1 MKVLIV
7 YYSQSGNTRK
17 IARAIHKGASQLAEK
32 CEIAPV
38 KRIAPQDLDR
48 YDLIGLGSPVWMGGE
63 TPNIRRFVEGLPDQ
77 KGKHIFSFNTHG
89 TLPELY
95 FPGVVRRLKA
105 RGFTVIGMRDWY
117 GGYIQSPTPYYT
129 DGHPDEI
136 DLKEAEDF
144 GREIVET
151 SRRISAGEV
160 ELIPPVPEHV
170 LTPQLLV
177 LLDFYQA
184 GHNPHA
190 APLTYNREKCLY
202 PKCTLCMDNCPMNY
216 IDLSA
221 DPPIFGSE
229 KTKCDNWVGCTFCE
243 MICPTGA
250 IDGHW
255 EEFLK
260 STESSTRILDYN
272 LLERAAYE
280 AEAAGRLRI
289 LVPKEEIRWDKDP
302 MDFYK
307 KHPRFKIT
315 EQD

>member
-1 MKVLIV
+1 
-7 YYSQSGNTRK
+7 
-17 IARAIHKGASQLAEK
+17 
-32 CEIAPV
+32 
-38 KRIAPQDLDR
+38 
-48 YDLIGLGSPVWMGGE
+48 MGD
-63 TPNIRRFVEGLPDQ
+63 TFQ
-77 KGKHIFSFNTHG
+77 H
-89 TLPELY
+89 
-95 FPGVVRRLKA
+95 
-105 RGFTVIGMRDWY
+105 
-117 GGYIQSPTPYYT
+117 PTPYYT

-144 GREIVET
+144 GREMVET
-151 SRRISAGEV
+151 SRRISAGETK
-160 ELIPPVPEHV
+160 LIPPVPENV

-177 LLDFYQA
+177 LLDFYQC

-190 APLTYNREKCLY
+190 APFTYDREKCTY

-216 IDLSA
+216 IDFSA

-229 KTKCDNWVGCTFCE
+229 KTACDNRAGCTFCE

-272 LLERAAYE
+272 LLEKAAYE

-289 LVPKEEIRWDKDP
+289 LIPKEEVRWDKLSLD
-302 MDFYK
+302 YYN
-307 KHPRFKIT
+307 KHPRFKIID
-315 EQD
+315 QD